1 MISNNRSYRRYSIF
15 ARADILM
22 KNETKPVR
30 IHTLVNSISEVG
42 IGLYSNAPIE
52 RFAEISITIE
62 FFNVEGKKEN
72 DSIDGKV
79 VWLTRQDEMYY
90 LGVFFNEELDAER
103 QPHLHRHFHRVIKD
117 D

>member
-1 MISNNRSYRRYSIF
+1 MFNNNRSHRRYSIF

-22 KNETKPVR
+22 KNDTNPLTM
-30 IHTLVNSISEVG
+30 HTLVNSISEVG
-42 IGLYSNAPIE
+42 VGLYSSVPLE
-52 RFAEISITIE
+52 RFTEISMKIE

-79 VWLTRQDEMYY
+79 VWLTKQDDMYY
-90 LGVFFNEELDAER
+90 LGVFFNEELNAER
-103 QPHLHRHFHRVIKD
+103 QPHLHKHFHRIIKD